1 MFMAFRHWGSL
12 EAVVKHV
19 GSGMEEMGSVV
30 VSNALGRGYLTVP
43 SVGMLGL
50 VILFLDRVSMG

>member
-12 EAVVKHV
+12 EAAVKHV

-30 VSNALGRGYLTVP
+30 ASKALGRGYLTVP

-50 VILFLDRVSMG
+50 VMLFLDLVSIG